1 MCITDGIIP
10 YSAAVYSR
18 TFSIVPIFFCFISF
32 VLHCIALHL
41 FYPLLKSMM
50 YFFFSILDIFILLKN
65 ACDACEDVAKIGE
78 HIFSKSIEKKKKKKP
93 EMAAD
98 IVLCLHSM

>member
-1 MCITDGIIP
+1 M
-10 YSAAVYSR
+10 
-18 TFSIVPIFFCFISF
+18 
-32 VLHCIALHL
+32 HCIALHL

-78 HIFSKSIEKKKKKKP
+78 HIFSKSIEKKKKKNLKWQLILSCVFTVC
-93 EMAAD
+93 D
-98 IVLCLHSM
+98 VLCV